1 VRGKGAANL
10 YDVTVSLVR
19 RGEVADYKT
28 FRFGHRNVALLNTE
42 TVDESGNGEFRF
54 IINGEPVFVMG
65 TNHVP
70 VDMFHSKD
78 RERIK
83 DILDLVADCGCNA
96 IRCWGGGVYE
106 DDIFYDICDEY
117 GIMVW
122 QDFAMA
128 CGTYPRDER
137 MQGLLKTEAEAV
149 VKRLRQHACVCL
161 WAGDNECDMMQMY
174 SCNRELNVLTRE
186 VLPRVI
192 NSHDGTRTYLPSSP
206 YISPKVYKSG
216 CGTATEQHLWGPRDY
231 FKGEYYKGTKACF
244 ASEIGYHGCP
254 PRASIERFIDK
265 EYLWPPKDNKQW
277 ILHCASPEYPKG
289 EYVYR
294 VELMMK
300 QIKNLF
306 GRGAEDL
313 DEFVQM
319 SQISQA
325 EADKY
330 FIEKFRI
337 NKKHCGGIIWWN
349 IMDCWPQFSD
359 AVVDY
364 YFEKKRA
371 YYYIKAA
378 QQRFCIMADEKD
390 GRLEF
395 YAVNDYDT
403 RIRFEY
409 KICDAETNAEVL
421 PGEAEISA
429 NGADVIGAINTPS
442 TNKFYKIEWRIKD
455 SDDSDMSISG
465 ENHYLHFKGTIDFKR
480 YKKCAQSLKYLPE
493 FR

>member
-1 VRGKGAANL
+1 MRYRTVRGGTCEEKGAANL

-192 NSHDGTRTYLPSSP
+192 NSHDGTRPYLPSSP

-216 CGTATEQHLWGPRDY
+216 CGTATELHLWGPRDY
-231 FKGEYYKGTKACF
+231 FKGEYYKGT
-244 ASEIGYHGCP
+244 
-254 PRASIERFIDK
+254 
-265 EYLWPPKDNKQW
+265 
-277 ILHCASPEYPKG
+277 
-289 EYVYR
+289 
-294 VELMMK
+294 
-300 QIKNLF
+300 
-306 GRGAEDL
+306 
-313 DEFVQM
+313 
-319 SQISQA
+319 
-325 EADKY
+325 
-330 FIEKFRI
+330 
-337 NKKHCGGIIWWN
+337 
-349 IMDCWPQFSD
+349 
-359 AVVDY
+359 
-364 YFEKKRA
+364 
-371 YYYIKAA
+371 
-378 QQRFCIMADEKD
+378 
-390 GRLEF
+390 
-395 YAVNDYDT
+395 
-403 RIRFEY
+403 
-409 KICDAETNAEVL
+409 
-421 PGEAEISA
+421 
-429 NGADVIGAINTPS
+429 
-442 TNKFYKIEWRIKD
+442 
-455 SDDSDMSISG
+455 
-465 ENHYLHFKGTIDFKR
+465 
-480 YKKCAQSLKYLPE
+480 
-493 FR
+493 